1 MEALGVVWAA
11 KHFRAYLY
19 GHQCTVFTD
28 HAPLRA
34 LFKSAHPSGKLARW
48 AHVLSELDLDIRYKP
63 GRKNANA
70 DALSRAPVGER
81 SDEVAE
87 VQVAMIDQCQ
97 DADLGPADRDS
108 RESSE
113 LDHIQAMQESDSEL
127 SEIMELVGKRSSL
140 PEGQAKK
147 KKVAN
152 EFMHF
157 EVIEG
162 VLWYVDS
169 ARGSRP
175 RLVVPKAVQEKVMAE
190 MHSGPFGGHFAAR
203 GTYEKLARRYYWR
216 GMYADVYRHCQGCL
230 TCAAYR
236 GGGRRTRAPLLPIKV
251 GLPFEKVGVDILE
264 MPVTDCGNRYIV
276 VFMDY
281 LTKWVEAFP
290 LPDQTSESIAR
301 LLVDHVICR
310 HGVPKELLSDRGSNL
325 LSGLMQDV
333 CRLTGMKKVNSTASH
348 PQTDGLV
355 ENMNKTLRAML
366 AKHGRQFGPNWDLHL
381 QQLLFAY
388 RSKPHESTCES
399 PFFLLY
405 GRDARLPTESTL
417 EALPSLYRED
427 TETYGEELAEG
438 LARAWQ
444 NARDAIEKAQKHQ
457 KRQYDKRSDSRPY
470 QKGGR
475 VMVYMPVEDTWK
487 RRRKMALPY
496 HGPYRILE
504 VRPNT
509 LLLRPVDRHDAEPIL
524 VNVDRAVR
532 CSPELPDE
540 SWLGPRTKRKRTKR
554 RKTGTRQPAVEGT
567 TLHQTRYPLRSR
579 YSRGRESASE
589 GGNVLSEL

>member
-1 MEALGVVWAA
+1 M
-11 KHFRAYLY
+11 
-19 GHQCTVFTD
+19 
-28 HAPLRA
+28 
-34 LFKSAHPSGKLARW
+34 
-48 AHVLSELDLDIRYKP
+48 
-63 GRKNANA
+63 
-70 DALSRAPVGER
+70 
-81 SDEVAE
+81 
-87 VQVAMIDQCQ
+87 
-97 DADLGPADRDS
+97 
-108 RESSE
+108 
-113 LDHIQAMQESDSEL
+113 
-127 SEIMELVGKRSSL
+127 
-140 PEGQAKK
+140 
-147 KKVAN
+147 
-152 EFMHF
+152 
-157 EVIEG
+157 
-162 VLWYVDS
+162 
-169 ARGSRP
+169 
-175 RLVVPKAVQEKVMAE
+175 
-190 MHSGPFGGHFAAR
+190 
-203 GTYEKLARRYYWR
+203 
-216 GMYADVYRHCQGCL
+216 
-230 TCAAYR
+230 
-236 GGGRRTRAPLLPIKV
+236 
-251 GLPFEKVGVDILE
+251 
-264 MPVTDCGNRYIV
+264 
-276 VFMDY
+276 
-281 LTKWVEAFP
+281 
-290 LPDQTSESIAR
+290 
-301 LLVDHVICR
+301 ICR

-333 CRLTGMKKVNSTASH
+333 CRLTGMKRVNSTASH

-405 GRDARLPTESTL
+405 GHDARLPTESTL
-417 EALPSLYRED
+417 ETLPSLYRED

-444 NARDAIEKAQKHQ
+444 NTRDAIEKAQKHQ

-475 VMVYMPVEDTWK
+475 VMVYMPVEDTGK
-487 RRRKMALPY
+487 RRKIALPY